1 MQQQFRPAKESDI
14 PAVLSLIATRVH
26 WMDEVGIQQ
35 WNATDYLTVYPEE
48 YYLSCQ
54 QNGELYLY
62 EDNSV
67 ITGAFVLFDKDVR
80 WQDNDEV
87 SDACYLHNLATDPA
101 VKGLG
106 RFLIAKAEKVTVQ
119 RGRRRLRL
127 DCAVDNPFLNTYYEE
142 LGYKLRG
149 ECIDGA
155 YIGNLRE
162 KILQNS

>member
-1 MQQQFRPAKESDI
+1 MSSKFRPALPSDI
-14 PAVLSLIATRVH
+14 EEIFSLIAKRVY

-35 WNATDYLTVYPEE
+35 WNATDYLTVYPRE

-54 QNGELYLY
+54 NNGELYLY
-62 EDNSV
+62 EDNGV
-67 ITGAFVLFDKDVR
+67 VTGAFVLFNRDVR
-80 WQDNDEV
+80 WKDNDDV

-106 RFLIAKAEKVTVQ
+106 KTLIEEAEQITVE

-127 DCAVDNPFLNTYYEE
+127 DCAVDNPFLNDYYEK
-142 LGYKLRG
+142 LGYKLCG
-149 ECIDGA
+149 ECIDDL

-162 KILQNS
+162 KYLI